1 MVKSYLCA
9 NRKMKKIMGYRHIAA
24 VLLAVCWGVEMCGQ
38 EPLVEVERMTGVLM
52 SRGDEHALQY
62 DVPSWRLAVESQ
74 LCAATDSSLGVWEPK
89 GLTRVGG
96 SDGSV
101 VWGGVWRRGVERRFV
116 WIGVGDVGGR
126 REGMAFVDEIVGRDS
141 VYVVEGVEV
150 GGLVG
155 VRVRGESGEA
165 YRVDDVRS
173 RMAMRIMA
181 SSVERSDEEKDVAEG
196 VLVDRLGRAEGV
208 IMGELSGM
216 PELMVCDSP
225 DGVLRSVTYMISYS
239 DFSTR
244 CGGWMGMREKRG
256 VRVERLMDATGRIG
270 QPETAVLNAKSWYG
284 ALYTKMI
291 QFRQGRKD
299 YYALIGYKGADATTK
314 TRVIDVVSEGEDGKL
329 VFGASKPFIHATQRF
344 RRRIYRYSINA
355 SMSIRYDEGSEMI
368 VVDHLESNSRVE
380 AGRAEFYGP
389 DLSYDAYLL
398 TDDGWKFQS
407 DISVTVEEGAQ
418 PNEEGGSA
426 ADNWEMPQGR
436 QPRASAG
443 GTSPVTRP
451 RIRRSK
457 STRWSGKSSDSYR
470 RGSGKSGKSWFDKG
484 KGNSAPNIRRR

>member
-1 MVKSYLCA
+1 
-9 NRKMKKIMGYRHIAA
+9 MGYRHIAA
-24 VLLAVCWGVEMCGQ
+24 VVLAVSGSVELWGQ
-38 EPLVEVERMTGVLM
+38 EPLAEVERMTGVLM
-52 SRGDEHALQY
+52 SREDGHALSY
-62 DVPSWRLAVESQ
+62 DVPSWRAAVESQ
-74 LCAATDSSLGVWEPK
+74 LVAATDSSLGVWEPK
-89 GLTRVGG
+89 GLTRVEG

-116 WIGVGDVGGR
+116 WIGVGDIGGR
-126 REGMAFVDEIVGRDS
+126 REGMAFVDEMGGRDS
-141 VYVVEGVEV
+141 VYVVEGVGES
-150 GGLVG
+150 GLWG
-155 VRVRGESGEA
+155 VRVRGEGGEA
-165 YRVDDVRS
+165 YRVEDVRS

-196 VLVDRLGRAEGV
+196 VLVERLGGAEGV
-208 IMGELSGM
+208 IMGELGGM

-225 DGVLRSVTYMISYS
+225 DGVLRSVTYMISYR
-239 DFSTR
+239 DFGTR

-256 VRVERLMDATGRIG
+256 VHVERLVDASERIS
-270 QPETAVLNAKSWYG
+270 QPEIAVLNAKSWYG

-291 QFRQGRKD
+291 QFRQDRKD
-299 YYALIGYKGADATTK
+299 YYALIGYKGANATTK

-355 SMSIRYDEGSEMI
+355 SMTIRYDEKSEMI
-368 VVDHLESNSRVE
+368 VMDHLEANSRVE

-398 TDDGWKFQS
+398 TDEGWKFQS
-407 DISVTVEEGAQ
+407 DISVTVEDGAQ
-418 PNEEGGSA
+418 PNEEEGGTA
-426 ADNWEMPQGR
+426 ADNWQMPQGR

-443 GTSPVTRP
+443 GTSPVTQP
-451 RIRRSK
+451 RTRRSK

-470 RGSGKSGKSWFDKG
+470 RGSGKSGNSWLDKG
-484 KGNSAPNIRRR
+484 KGNSAPNIRKR